1 MNKKDR
7 QSRILSLLT
16 ENAADEL
23 LTTDSLA
30 QELDISAV
38 TIRRDLKELADAGLI
53 QRQHGGLTQL
63 KAQTRTQRIG
73 LLLVTDSGKYSNPF
87 RNEVLEG
94 ADEALQKLG
103 YNMSFVKTSLEVSTK
118 DQIRNLLL
126 THPVEGLL
134 VLGGLDAVMFAHWKS
149 FITNIVAT
157 PLYISSEAATV
168 FFDGFD
174 GIQQMIDHL
183 CTLGHRRIAFVTGSI
198 YTGQTDPRK
207 QAYLAGIL
215 ARELEQDRELLVE
228 IDQGLEGWI
237 PTIGEHGAQRLMK
250 LAKPPDAIMC
260 ASDQIA
266 FGVLQWL
273 QANGYRVPKDVAV
286 TGFDNLRESSLTV
299 PALTTVHVHK
309 KLLGRLAIE
318 FLHRRIVNPTDPPLQ
333 VYTPTSL
340 VIRQSCGASFT

>member
-7 QSRILSLLT
+7 QNRILSLLT
-16 ENAADEL
+16 ENAADAL

-30 QELDISAV
+30 RELNTSAI

-63 KAQTRTQRIG
+63 KSQVRTQRIG

-94 ADEALQKLG
+94 ADEAIQQFG
-103 YNMSFVKTSLEVSTK
+103 YNMSFVKTSLEVSTN
-118 DQIRNLLL
+118 DQIRSLLL
-126 THPVEGLL
+126 THPIEGLL
-134 VLGGLDAVMFAHWKS
+134 VVGGLNSMMFAHWKS

-157 PLYISSEAATV
+157 PLYISAEADTV
-168 FFDGFD
+168 FFDGFA
-174 GIQQMIDHL
+174 GIQQMIGHL
-183 CTLGHRRIAFVTGSI
+183 YKLGHRRIAFITGTI
-198 YTGQTDPRK
+198 YTGHTDPRK

-215 ARELEQDRELLVE
+215 GKGLEQEHELLVE
-228 IDQGLEGWI
+228 IDQGVGGWI
-237 PTIGEHGAQRLMK
+237 PTIGEQGAQQLMN

-266 FGVLQWL
+266 FGALQWL
-273 QANGYRVPKDVAV
+273 QANGYRVPTDVAV
-286 TGFDNLRESSLTV
+286 TGFDNLRESSLTI

-309 KLLGRLAIE
+309 KLLGRLAVE
-318 FLHRRIVNPTDPPLQ
+318 FLHRRIANPNDPPLQ

-340 VIRQSCGASFT
+340 VIRQSCGA